1 MDLMLGLD
9 SKITTIQTTKI
20 KPLIKYKV
28 LHFKKNVLFNL
39 DTCLKNLEHTTKC
52 FTFVKKAK
60 HIDVLTKASGEPFN
74 IFEYNFPLGFFAG
87 CVKFSFRV
95 TFKEYKVGLKAAKY
109 SLLLNQFKLNI
120 NLFIDLITEIL
131 VNNFPLS
138 FYEEFVGSDLLN
150 DWDLKIHFLVVMR
163 SKALASKFFIILKG
177 GFFTHLREQIWFTLF
192 SDFVFIFCVSS
203 YYKRLRTPFFLMFLL
218 IVYYVYKLINKY
230 KIYDIDTR
238 AYDSLGNIL
247 VLQNS
252 SFNLYL
258 KNSFKVN
265 RYSFLCSAKSLSFL
279 MDEDLEQ
286 SMGFTEINSFRKAK
300 FNLENF
306 YDLVSVDEDLNLGNE
321 IN

>member
-1 MDLMLGLD
+1 MG
-9 SKITTIQTTKI
+9 
-20 KPLIKYKV
+20 
-28 LHFKKNVLFNL
+28 
-39 DTCLKNLEHTTKC
+39 
-52 FTFVKKAK
+52 
-60 HIDVLTKASGEPFN
+60 
-74 IFEYNFPLGFFAG
+74 
-87 CVKFSFRV
+87 
-95 TFKEYKVGLKAAKY
+95 KAAKY

-131 VNNFPLS
+131 VNNFPMG

-218 IVYYVYKLINKY
+218 IVYYVYKLIHF
-230 KIYDIDTR
+230 KIYDIDPR

-258 KNSFKVN
+258 KKSFKVN

-321 IN
+321 NN

>member
-1 MDLMLGLD
+1 MG
-9 SKITTIQTTKI
+9 
-20 KPLIKYKV
+20 
-28 LHFKKNVLFNL
+28 
-39 DTCLKNLEHTTKC
+39 
-52 FTFVKKAK
+52 
-60 HIDVLTKASGEPFN
+60 
-74 IFEYNFPLGFFAG
+74 
-87 CVKFSFRV
+87 
-95 TFKEYKVGLKAAKY
+95 
-109 SLLLNQFKLNI
+109 
-120 NLFIDLITEIL
+120 
-131 VNNFPLS
+131 
-138 FYEEFVGSDLLN
+138 
-150 DWDLKIHFLVVMR
+150 
-163 SKALASKFFIILKG
+163 
-177 GFFTHLREQIWFTLF
+177 
-192 SDFVFIFCVSS
+192 

-218 IVYYVYKLINKY
+218 IVYKIYNLINKY

-306 YDLVSVDEDLNLGNE
+306 YDLVSVDEDL
-321 IN
+321 